1 MQSTLKNTTYLLVFF
16 SFFLFDAQISNAQI
30 DMVQARKDIAVLTSK
45 EFFGRGYLQ
54 KGDQK
59 ASEWIAKAFERY
71 GLKKYGQ
78 DYFQTF
84 PLSVNTF
91 PEVELSINGQKLEIG
106 KDFIVQAGSVSG
118 TGKPKIRWLDSLI
131 FTDPNAQQ
139 RFLAQNLEKNILVYP
154 DRFQAQFQKL
164 PLPCLQ
170 KLYSA
175 QGFVVLKK
183 KLTMTVAT
191 EQNMPPTFEVLED
204 SLPRNI
210 EKVQFRLDAKL
221 LSEYVSQNVI
231 GYLEGTEQTDSC
243 IVVSAHYDHLG
254 GLGKEVYF
262 AGANDNA
269 SGIAMLLALAR
280 HYQKNPP
287 RCRTVFMAFG
297 AEEAGLVGSQY
308 YVNNPRFPLSQ
319 IKFLINLDLAGT
331 GDTGATVVNGAVF
344 TEDFEKLRKINLQKQ
359 FLPKIDKRGKAANS
373 DHYFFTE
380 KGVKSFFIYLMGGIQ
395 AYHDVYD
402 RPETLPLTKFEGY
415 FNLLTEFLNSF

>member
-1 MQSTLKNTTYLLVFF
+1 MIQNKTCLFIFLY
-16 SFFLFDAQISNAQI
+16 FFLCFAHISNAQI
-30 DMVQARKDIAVLTSK
+30 DMGQVRKDIEVLTSK
-45 EFFGRGYLQ
+45 DFFGRGYLQ
-54 KGDQK
+54 KGDLK
-59 ASEWIAKAFERY
+59 AAEWIAKMFEKY
-71 GLKKYGQ
+71 GLKKYGK
-78 DYFQTF
+78 DHFQQF

-91 PEVELSINGQKLEIG
+91 PQVELSINGQNLEIG
-106 KDFIVQAGSVSG
+106 KDFIVQAGSASG
-118 TGKPKIRWLDSLI
+118 RGKPKIYWFDSLI

-139 RFLAQNLEKNILVYP
+139 RFLARNLEKNIIVYH
-154 DRFQAQFQKL
+154 DRFQSQFQKL

-175 QGFVVLKK
+175 QGFLVLKK
-183 KLTMTVAT
+183 KLTMTVST

-210 EKVQFRLDAKL
+210 EKIQFRLDAQL
-221 LSEYVSQNVI
+221 FPDYISQNVI
-231 GYLEGTEQTDSC
+231 GYIEGTKRQDSC
-243 IVVSAHYDHLG
+243 LVISAHYDHLG
-254 GLGKEVYF
+254 GLGNETYF

-280 HYQKNPP
+280 HYQRNPP
-287 RCRTVFMAFG
+287 TCRVVFMAFG
-297 AEEAGLVGSQY
+297 GEEAGLVGSQY
-308 YVNNPRFPLSQ
+308 YVTNPFFPLSQ

-331 GDTGATVVNGAVF
+331 GDTGATAVNGAVF
-344 TEDFEKLRKINLQKQ
+344 AEEFEKLKKINSEKQ

-380 KGVKSFFIYLMGGIQ
+380 KGVKSFFVYLMGGIQ

-415 FNLLTEFLNSF
+415 FNLLTEFLGSF